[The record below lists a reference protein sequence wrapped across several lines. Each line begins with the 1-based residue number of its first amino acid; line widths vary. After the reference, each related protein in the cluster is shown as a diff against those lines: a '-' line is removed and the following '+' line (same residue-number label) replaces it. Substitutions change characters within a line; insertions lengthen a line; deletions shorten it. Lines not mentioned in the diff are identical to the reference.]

1 MEIEYTSIKLGTLLL
16 ISNLLGYISG
26 VYILWGAFSYLVLAN
41 TCLPAIPSFAH
52 KKWIYGKSRQVAKT
66 VN

>member
-1 MEIEYTSIKLGTLLL
+1 MEIEYMSIQSGTLFL
-16 ISNLLGYISG
+16 ISNLLSNIRG
-26 VYILWGAFSYLVLAN
+26 VYILWGAFSYLVLAK

-52 KKWIYGKSRQVAKT
+52 KKWILGKSRQVAKT